1 MTNLRRLALLP
12 AATVLLVACQGGGS
26 GESEAESA
34 AASHDMS
41 SMGTESQPAE
51 SAGGSA
57 DAGAPVCESYSGD
70 DMLGQICE
78 EGVIRV
84 ATDPA
89 YPPQSELLPD
99 GTFEGFDIDVA
110 NEIGERLGVEVQ
122 FETPN
127 FDEVVAGSWADRFD
141 ISVGSV
147 TITEEREG
155 VLGFTQPY
163 YYTPAQMLATEAS
176 GITDLEGLAGMTV
189 CVGEATTYQYW
200 LEGTLTLAGGA
211 PEPAEPPE
219 GVQVTTFSTD
229 TECADSVASGR
240 EDFEGWLTSSTTA
253 AAAIAN
259 DAAFVEVG
267 DPVFY
272 EPLAVAVDL
281 AAEGHE
287 SLLEELDRIIGE
299 MHEDGTL
306 SGFSET
312 WFDGLDLT
320 VQE

>member
-1 MTNLRRLALLP
+1 MEILRRFAILP
-12 AATVLLVACQGGGS
+12 IVMLVLVACQPDAGGSSAEASS
-26 GESEAESA
+26 GESQTAASQDADPSAPAGSA
-34 AASHDMS
+34 AA
-41 SMGTESQPAE
+41 GG
-51 SAGGSA
+51 AGCDNA
-57 DAGAPVCESYSGD
+57 TGD
-70 DMLGQICE
+70 DLLAAICE
-78 EGVIRV
+78 AGVIRV

-110 NEIGERLGVEVQ
+110 NEIGERLGVEVE

-127 FDEVVAGSWADRFD
+127 FDEVVAGGWADRFD

-155 VLGFTQPY
+155 VLGFTQAY
-163 YYTPAQMLATEAS
+163 YYTPAQMLATTAS
-176 GITDLEGLAGMTV
+176 GITDLEGLAGQTI
-189 CVGEATTYQYW
+189 CVGASTTYQYW

-211 PEPAEPPE
+211 PEPTDPPE
-219 GVQVTTFSTD
+219 GAEVTTFDTD
-229 TECADSVASGR
+229 TDCAASVESGR
-240 EDFEGWLTSSTTA
+240 TDFEGWLTSSTTA
-253 AAAIAN
+253 AAAIA
-259 DAAFVEVG
+259 DGAEFVEVG

-281 AAEGHE
+281 SAEGHE
-287 SLLEELDRIIGE
+287 SLLAELDRIVGE
-299 MHEDGTL
+299 MHDDGTL

-320 VQE
+320 TQAE

>member
-1 MTNLRRLALLP
+1 VNKMRRFAALPIAMLILA
-12 AATVLLVACQGGGS
+12 ACQGGGTGGS
-26 GESEAESA
+26 PSA
-34 AASHDMS
+34 AD
-41 SMGTESQPAE
+41 
-51 SAGGSA
+51 GGDACA
-57 DAGAPVCESYSGD
+57 DAPEGD
-70 DMLGQICE
+70 LLATICE
-78 EGVIRV
+78 AGTIRV

-127 FDEVVAGSWADRFD
+127 FDEVVAGSWAGRFD

-147 TITEEREG
+147 TITSEREG
-155 VLGFTQPY
+155 VLDFTAPY

-189 CVGEATTYQYW
+189 CVGEATTYQSW
-200 LEGTLTLAGGA
+200 LEGALQLAGGS
-211 PEPAEPPE
+211 PDPTEPPD
-219 GVQVTTFSTD
+219 GVEVTTFSTD
-229 TECADSVASGR
+229 TECADAVAGGR
-240 EDFEGWLTSSTTA
+240 TEFEGWLTSSTTA
-253 AAAIAN
+253 AAALA
-259 DAAFVEVG
+259 DGAAFVEVG
-267 DPVFY
+267 DPVFF
-272 EPLAVAVDL
+272 EALAVATDKAGPAHDAL
-281 AAEGHE
+281 QAA
-287 SLLEELDRIIGE
+287 LDQIVAE

-320 VQE
+320 VTE

>member
-1 MTNLRRLALLP
+1 METIRRIVILPIAMLVLA
-12 AATVLLVACQGGGS
+12 ACQGPA
-26 GESEAESA
+26 GESPTESAVESATGSAAASESA
-34 AASHDMS
+34 AA
-41 SMGTESQPAE
+41 TESASAE
-51 SAGGSA
+51 TTGC
-57 DAGAPVCESYSGD
+57 DAATGD
-70 DMLGQICE
+70 DLLAQICE
-78 EGVIRV
+78 AGVIRV

-127 FDEVVAGSWADRFD
+127 FDEVVAGSWAGRFD

-147 TITEEREG
+147 TITEQREE
-155 VLGFTQPY
+155 VLGFTQAY
-163 YYTPAQMLATEAS
+163 YYTPAQMLATTAS
-176 GITDLEGLAGMTV
+176 GITELEGLGGQTV
-189 CVGEATTYQYW
+189 CVGEATTYQSW
-200 LEGTLTLAGGA
+200 LEGSLTLAGGA
-211 PEPAEPPE
+211 PEPSEPPE

-240 EDFEGWLTSSTTA
+240 TDFEGWLTSSTTA
-253 AAAIAN
+253 ANAIAQG
-259 DAAFVEVG
+259 AAFVEVG
-267 DPVFY
+267 EPVFY

-287 SLLEELDRIIGE
+287 SLLAELDRIVGE

-320 VQE
+320 TQE